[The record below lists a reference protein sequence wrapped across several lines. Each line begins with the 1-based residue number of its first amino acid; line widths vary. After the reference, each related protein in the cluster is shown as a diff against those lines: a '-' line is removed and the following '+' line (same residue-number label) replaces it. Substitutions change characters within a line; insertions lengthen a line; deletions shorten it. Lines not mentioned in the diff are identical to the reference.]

1 MAAAWQGTRATQH
14 VLRDRRGQGAQM
26 TTFGETTTADEAIGS
41 VDLSGKV
48 AVITGSSGGIGL
60 ETART
65 LARAGATVVLANR
78 DAGKSGAAA
87 VHLKASIPAEHIEVG
102 DLDLASL
109 ASVRAFAESIAERH
123 PRIDLLINNAGVM
136 AAPLSRTADGFELQF
151 GTNHLGHF
159 LLTNLLLPNVIAASP
174 SRIVNLSSSAHR
186 RGGIN
191 WDDPNYRTSDYQPW
205 IAYGQ
210 SKTANILFTLE
221 LERRLAGTGT
231 HAFAV
236 HPGVIDTDL
245 GRHLD
250 DQQKVWVDE
259 QITAGGIYKKSTQQ
273 GAATTVLVATSPD
286 VLGDAGKYFEDCALS
301 PNCAEHASGA
311 EDAKRLWAM
320 SEELV
325 GQRFDIGA
333 S

>member
-1 MAAAWQGTRATQH
+1 
-14 VLRDRRGQGAQM
+14 M
-26 TTFGETTTADEAIGS
+26 TTLGVTTTADEAIGT
-41 VDLSGKV
+41 VDLTGKV
-48 AVITGSSGGIGL
+48 AIITGSSGGIGL

-78 DAGKSGAAA
+78 DAGKCAAA
-87 VHLKASIPAEHIEVG
+87 AAHLRASLPPERIELG

-109 ASVRAFAESIAERH
+109 ASVRRFATSVAEAH
-123 PRIDLLINNAGVM
+123 PQVDLLINNAGVM
-136 AAPLSRTADGFELQF
+136 AAPLSRTADGFELQL

-159 LLTNLLLPNVIAASP
+159 LLTNLLLPNVLAAP
-174 SRIVNLSSSAHR
+174 GSRIVNLSSSAHR
-186 RGGIN
+186 RGGVN
-191 WDDPNYRTSDYQPW
+191 WDDPNYRTSDYEPW
-205 IAYGQ
+205 LAYAQ

-221 LERRLAGTGT
+221 LERRLEQSGT

-250 DQQKVWVDE
+250 DE
-259 QITAGGIYKKSTQQ
+259 QNAWKDAQIKAGGIFMKSTQQ

-286 VLGDAGKYFEDCALS
+286 VIADAGKYFEDCALS
-301 PNCAEHASGA
+301 PNLAPHASGA
-311 EDAKRLWAM
+311 DDAKRLWSI

-325 GQRFDIGA
+325 GQTFDFGT